1 MTCKIRALLLSR
13 AAAPV
18 PAHPNHGGQADSRLA
33 GSPTSYFSPSQL
45 QTILLASTIV
55 EMYHGLL
62 SDKEKSSA
70 DLRPVCVGKGSQY
83 NILNTATATNRRVEL
98 LSCTV
103 SVISGVRVQA
113 NSKLQR
119 PNQVTIIRFFF
130 SLASAP
136 RFPLLCVFSFLRS
149 AITKQESLWR
159 LDDLRPRHVFP
170 IELQLHSSCLAPS
183 LYRICPLV
191 IQYTREKTQVSQAL
205 LIGSPPQ
212 LIDGTAG
219 RRRLVISYHCFQL
232 SFLIL
237 FFPSTD
243 ISAAWK

>member
-1 MTCKIRALLLSR
+1 M
-13 AAAPV
+13 
-18 PAHPNHGGQADSRLA
+18 
-33 GSPTSYFSPSQL
+33 
-45 QTILLASTIV
+45 
-55 EMYHGLL
+55 
-62 SDKEKSSA
+62 
-70 DLRPVCVGKGSQY
+70 GKGSQY

-98 LSCTV
+98 LSCTL

-119 PNQVTIIRFFF
+119 PNQVTIIHFF

-149 AITKQESLWR
+149 AVTKQESLWR

-170 IELQLHSSCLAPS
+170 IELQLHTSCLAPS

-191 IQYTREKTQVSQAL
+191 IQYTRENTQVSQAL

-219 RRRLVISYHCFQL
+219 RRLVISYHCFQL

-237 FFPSTD
+237 LFPSTD
-243 ISAAWK
+243 ISAALKGSHPLSLLFRSLYNYIPFFHKSFAINHPRDGPFRTSLLTLSPLSATTPTSSPHLHQQTATKATNKA